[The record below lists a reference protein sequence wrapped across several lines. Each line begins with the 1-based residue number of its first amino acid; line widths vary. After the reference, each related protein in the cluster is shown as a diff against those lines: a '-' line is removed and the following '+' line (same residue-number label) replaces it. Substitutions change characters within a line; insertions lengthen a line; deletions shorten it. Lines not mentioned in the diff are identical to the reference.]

1 MGFRDKCRRGW
12 FRGAIKGPY
21 SRSRILPEA
30 RTTMTLS
37 PVITPECVRTIIAL
51 AAKKNLKLH
60 QMDIMRAFLNGTL

>member
-1 MGFRDKCRRGW
+1 
-12 FRGAIKGPY
+12 
-21 SRSRILPEA
+21 
-30 RTTMTLS
+30 MTLS